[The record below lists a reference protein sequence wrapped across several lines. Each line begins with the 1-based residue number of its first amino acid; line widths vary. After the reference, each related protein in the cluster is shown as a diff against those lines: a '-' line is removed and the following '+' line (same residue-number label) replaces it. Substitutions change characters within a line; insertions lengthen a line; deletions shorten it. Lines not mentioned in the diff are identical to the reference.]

1 MRAWPLRDRRVPQA
15 RASRLMKPPVPA
27 LRRAHSIAVL
37 RTLAARRLP
46 RPLFDFIDGAAE
58 DESTLRANEQA
69 FGDWALLPQPLN
81 GAASR
86 DLSVELFGQRL
97 ACPVLIGPTGLAGL
111 FWPQGEIAAARAA
124 AAHGT
129 VYCLSHG
136 SVCSIEQLAQAHDGP
151 RWMQVFI
158 YRDRGFTRELVDR
171 ARAAAYQAIIVT
183 IDNQLLGKRERDLVN
198 GFSIP
203 PRFGP
208 RQWVDYARKLPWW
221 WSMRRE
227 LPRVTFGNYV
237 RDRQRESVAHL
248 AGRMA
253 GMLDPAMNWQDIAEV
268 RRQWDGPL
276 LLKGVLHPEEARQAV
291 AHGVDGLIVSNHG
304 GRQLDG
310 AQASLRALP
319 GVLQAVDGRVPV
331 LMDGGV
337 RRGTDVLKALALGAR
352 AVLVGRPHL
361 WGLAVAGQP
370 GVAHVLAT
378 LDGELDRAMGLAGV
392 HRAADL
398 ARAGLLTPAVGR
410 SQWPSGPQALHGSP
424 GATTAPA

>member
-410 SQWPSGPQALHGSP
+410 SQWPSDPQALHGSP

>member
-1 MRAWPLRDRRVPQA
+1 
-15 RASRLMKPPVPA
+15 MKPPVPA

>member
-37 RTLAARRLP
+37 RALAARRLP

-124 AAHGT
+124 ATHGT